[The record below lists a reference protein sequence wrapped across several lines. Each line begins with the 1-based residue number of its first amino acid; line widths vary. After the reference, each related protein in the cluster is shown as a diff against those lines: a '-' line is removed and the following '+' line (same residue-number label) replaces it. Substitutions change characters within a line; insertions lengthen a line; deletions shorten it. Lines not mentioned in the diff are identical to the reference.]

1 MLMNQILKLAASL
14 LLIIGFFAYTGFIG
28 PSMVNANSTVALFSG
43 VVGMLV
49 YIVTALWL
57 LNKMYPTFGQ
67 KTKPVDRSKE
77 PTL

>member
-1 MLMNQILKLAASL
+1 MKNILKLAACL

-49 YIVTALWL
+49 YICGALWL
-57 LNKMYPTFGQ
+57 MNKMYPTFGQ
-67 KTKPVDRSKE
+67 QAKPIDQSKE